1 MPLGRTRAVA
11 LVGLEGALVEVEAD
25 ISKGLPTFNIGGLP
39 DAACR
44 QSAERVKAA
53 GANRG
58 LAVPKQRITVNL
70 SPAWLPKVGSGF
82 DLGIAVAVLAA
93 AGLVPGAMVE
103 DVVHLGELGLDGTI
117 RPVRGVLPIVAAA
130 ARHGVRTVVVP
141 PGNAAEA
148 SLVPGVEVVAVGDL
162 AALAEVHQARARGEA
177 VPPPSPP
184 AGLDQ
189 PGRGSGAAAAGRDLR
204 DVVGQ
209 AEARA
214 AIEIAAAGGHHLV
227 MVGPPGAG
235 KTMLAEC
242 LPSLLPPLAPAQALE
257 VTSIHSIVGRL
268 PEGVL
273 VSRPPFVAP
282 HHGASM
288 AAVIGGG
295 SGAIRPGLVSQAHH
309 GVLFLDEAPEFATCV
324 LQALR
329 QPVESGRVVVARANA
344 SVAYPAR
351 FQLVLAANPC
361 PCGKGHGKGLSCSCA
376 PRARREYLARLAGPL
391 LDRVDLQLVV
401 PPVNRAFVGGPVPES
416 SEQVAARVARAR
428 ERQAQRWAD
437 TPWRLNSHLP
447 GPQLRAAPWRLPRSA
462 TAGIDRAL
470 ERGGLTL
477 RGYDRIVRLAWT
489 ITDLAERERPGPD
502 EVAWAFTLRA
512 HAGVA
517 A

>member
-1 MPLGRTRAVA
+1 MCALGCLHPFGVYFPLGA
-11 LVGLEGALVEVEAD
+11 
-25 ISKGLPTFNIGGLP
+25 
-39 DAACR
+39 
-44 QSAERVKAA
+44 
-53 GANRG
+53 
-58 LAVPKQRITVNL
+58 
-70 SPAWLPKVGSGF
+70 
-82 DLGIAVAVLAA
+82 
-93 AGLVPGAMVE
+93 
-103 DVVHLGELGLDGTI
+103 
-117 RPVRGVLPIVAAA
+117 
-130 ARHGVRTVVVP
+130 
-141 PGNAAEA
+141 
-148 SLVPGVEVVAVGDL
+148 
-162 AALAEVHQARARGEA
+162 
-177 VPPPSPP
+177 
-184 AGLDQ
+184 
-189 PGRGSGAAAAGRDLR
+189 
-204 DVVGQ
+204 
-209 AEARA
+209 
-214 AIEIAAAGGHHLV
+214 
-227 MVGPPGAG
+227 
-235 KTMLAEC
+235 
-242 LPSLLPPLAPAQALE
+242 
-257 VTSIHSIVGRL
+257 
-268 PEGVL
+268 
-273 VSRPPFVAP
+273 
-282 HHGASM
+282 
-288 AAVIGGG
+288 
-295 SGAIRPGLVSQAHH
+295 
-309 GVLFLDEAPEFATCV
+309 EAPEFATCV